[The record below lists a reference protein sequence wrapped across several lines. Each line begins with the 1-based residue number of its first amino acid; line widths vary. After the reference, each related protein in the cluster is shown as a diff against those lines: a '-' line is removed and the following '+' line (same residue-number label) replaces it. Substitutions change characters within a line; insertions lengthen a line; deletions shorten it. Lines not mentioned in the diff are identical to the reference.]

1 MITRAEADAAG
12 AALARAESLARGRE
26 YRAAVDE
33 FDLGFT
39 VRTASAR
46 RLFSPAD
53 VGAGVLVIDRETGR
67 TSTWPNWPADTL
79 QRIYREKRG
88 DIVDPPRASD
98 AEVQLRRE
106 TRRSV
111 APSVAAHAT
120 VEGRVYVA
128 RGAKGDQKLNHHP
141 LVLGRLAE
149 QTPQETVRGC
159 ERHAELIACSDA
171 LFDVDRRRA
180 LAGLAP
186 VTLDEARQ
194 LLMGS
199 EFETF
204 QIHAP
209 DDPAVGKPNDPCET
223 CTYVLTQLAL
233 MPWSKTGGLY
243 PSVAPELPNPDSARF
258 SAILG
263 AELARG
269 GWSTEIPYESNVR
282 MAELVAE
289 EVVAVK
295 GRKFRHEAFPAL
307 GAAYGHTGSLVVGR
321 RAPGLEQRSRLFEI
335 FPTSAAHTADLLHEF
350 SEIIGARLF
359 PLGRVSFES
368 VLAIDERGRVFDLDQ
383 AGEWF
388 VADSYLEALETLTLG
403 KRTYRVRDDGTWGG
417 EDRLG

>member
-12 AALARAESLARGRE
+12 AATARAESLAKGRE
-26 YRAAVDE
+26 YRAVVDE
-33 FDLGFT
+33 FELGFT

-46 RLFSPAD
+46 RLFSPSE
-53 VGAGVLVIDRETGR
+53 VGTGVLVIDRETGR

-88 DIVDPPRASD
+88 DIVDSPRASD
-98 AEVQLRRE
+98 PEVQLRRE

-128 RGAKGDQKLNHHP
+128 RGAKGDQELNHHP

-159 ERHAELIACSDA
+159 ERHAELIVCSDV

-180 LAGLAP
+180 LNGLGP
-186 VTLDEARQ
+186 LTLDDARQ
-194 LLMGS
+194 LFAAS

-204 QIHAP
+204 QIHEVGDP
-209 DDPAVGKPNDPCET
+209 DAGKPNDPCET
-223 CTYVLTQLAL
+223 CTYVLTQLVL
-233 MPWSKTGGLY
+233 MPWGKTGGLY
-243 PSVAPELPNPDSARF
+243 PFIAPESSNPAPARF
-258 SAILG
+258 SDVLA
-263 AELARG
+263 AEMVYG
-269 GWSTEIPYESNVR
+269 GWTSELSYEDNLL
-282 MAELVAE
+282 MAELMAE
-289 EVVAVK
+289 DIVAVK
-295 GRKFRHEAFPAL
+295 GREFRHEMFPAM
-307 GAAYGHTGSLVVGR
+307 ADAYGQTWSLVVGR

-335 FPTSAAHTADLLHEF
+335 FPDRAAHTADLLHEF

-359 PLGRVSFES
+359 PLGRVNFES

-388 VADSYLEALETLTLG
+388 IADSYLEALETLTLG
-403 KRTYRVRDDGTWGG
+403 KRTYRIRDDGTWG
-417 EDRLG
+417 D

>member
-26 YRAAVDE
+26 YRAVVEE
-33 FDLGFT
+33 FDLGFA
-39 VRTASAR
+39 VRTASVR
-46 RLFSPAD
+46 RLFTPSE

-120 VEGRVYVA
+120 VEGRVHVA

-141 LVLGRLAE
+141 LVLERLAE
-149 QTPQETVRGC
+149 QTAQETVRGS
-159 ERHAELIACSDA
+159 ERHAELIACSNA

-180 LAGLAP
+180 LDGLPP

-194 LLMGS
+194 ILAAS

-209 DDPAVGKPNDPCET
+209 GDPDAGKPNDPCET

-233 MPWSKTGGLY
+233 MPWGKTGGLY
-243 PSVAPELPNPDSARF
+243 PFIAPDAPNPDPARF
-258 SAILG
+258 SDILA
-263 AELARG
+263 AELVHG
-269 GWSTEIPYESNVR
+269 GWTPELSYEDNLL
-282 MAELVAE
+282 MAELMAE
-289 EVVAVK
+289 DIVAVK
-295 GRKFRHEAFPAL
+295 GHEFRHEMFPAM
-307 GAAYGHTGSLVVGR
+307 ADAYGQTGSLVIGR
-321 RAPGLEQRSRLFEI
+321 RAPGLDQRSRLFEI
-335 FPTSAAHTADLLHEF
+335 FPDRAAHTADLLHEF

-359 PLGRVSFES
+359 PLGRVNFES

-388 VADSYLEALETLTLG
+388 VADTYLEALETLTLG
-403 KRTYRVRDDGTWGG
+403 KRTYRVRDDGTWGDD
-417 EDRLG
+417 E